1 MLKHLSHGGTIMEN
15 SSIGTALVVLIF
27 TFSISYSTP
36 VNAHNPQSSTQSN
49 IEIFELSGLPSIST
63 DILEYEYNEAKGHLA
78 QGKCSDLKPD
88 YCGMGAC
95 KDGWKCQANVSQC
108 MCFPPN

>member
-1 MLKHLSHGGTIMEN
+1 MERY
-15 SSIGTALVVLIF
+15 SISIALIVLIL
-27 TFSISYSTP
+27 TFSMSYSTP
-36 VNAHNPQSSTQSN
+36 GNTHSTQSSGQSTV
-49 IEIFELSGLPSIST
+49 EIFELDALST
-63 DILEYEYNEAKGHLA
+63 ITSDILEYEFNEAKGHLA
-78 QGKCSDLKPD
+78 QSKCSDLKPD

>member
-1 MLKHLSHGGTIMEN
+1 MN
-15 SSIGTALVVLIF
+15 SSAIKKTLALVMVLSIIPL
-27 TFSISYSTP
+27 TFSSAAA
-36 VNAHNPQSSTQSN
+36 VNNSLTCGVSGT
-49 IEIFELSGLPSIST
+49 EMFELSDLRSISS
-63 DILEYEYNEAKGHLA
+63 DILEYEFNEAKGALA
-78 QGKCSDLKPD
+78 QSACKDLKPD